1 MRGKILVV
9 PARFTH
15 IDSMRG
21 IAALLV
27 VWMHTSEEFVKRVDS
42 SFQDELYHF
51 ASLLDFG
58 RLGVVL
64 FFAIS
69 GFVIPASLN
78 GDRGTACR
86 QFVIKRFFR
95 LFPLYWLSIPIGLW
109 ACWAIWGREASPATI
124 MWNLTMVQ
132 EAAGYPSII
141 GLYWTLQTELVF
153 YGLCLLLFLTGL
165 LRSPFVL
172 AALVLLFSG
181 IHLLPWSLGTIGI
194 SLPVTVSP
202 NLAVLCLH
210 LGVMCWGA
218 LFRMWYDDRNLY
230 PLAKTA
236 VVGFV
241 VCWALLACY
250 GLYFHYLVGENFPL
264 MRFVMPYF
272 LGVLLFALMASV
284 IRVRAAFLVWLG
296 TISYSLYLLHPI
308 VMNLLL
314 WFVDTGAWWAQK
326 WSLGAYM
333 LFTVTLSIAL
343 SAATYLLV
351 EKPSM
356 RIGSALAARRAAA
369 ALPNAA

>member
-1 MRGKILVV
+1 MILVA
-9 PARFTH
+9 PARFSH

-21 IAALLV
+21 VAALLV
-27 VWMHTSEEFVKRVDS
+27 VWMHTSEEFVKRATA
-42 SFQDELYHF
+42 SFQDDLF
-51 ASLLDFG
+51 NIASLLDFG

-109 ACWAIWGREASPATI
+109 ACWAIWGKEASLATI
-124 MWNLTMVQ
+124 LWNLTMVQ
-132 EAAGYPSII
+132 EAAGYRSII

-153 YGLCLLLFLTGL
+153 YGLCVLLFLTGL
-165 LRSPFVL
+165 LRSAFAL
-172 AALVLLFSG
+172 AGLVLLFSA
-181 IHLLPWSLGTIGI
+181 IHLLPWCLGMLGI
-194 SLPVTVSP
+194 TLPVTVSP
-202 NLAVLCLH
+202 SLAFLSLH

-218 LFRMWYDDRNLY
+218 LFRMWYDDRKLHV
-230 PLAKTA
+230 LAKAA
-236 VVGFV
+236 VVGYV
-241 VCWALLACY
+241 GCWALLACY
-250 GLYFHYLVGENFPL
+250 ALRYHYLVGENYPL

-272 LGVLLFALMASV
+272 LGVFLFALLASV
-284 IRVRAAFLVWLG
+284 VRIRMAFLVWLG

-308 VMNLLL
+308 AMNLLL

-333 LFTVTLSIAL
+333 LCTVGLSIVL
-343 SAATYLLV
+343 SAATYRLV
-351 EKPSM
+351 EKPTM
-356 RIGSALAARRAAA
+356 RIGGALATRRAAG
-369 ALPNAA
+369 ALPKAA